1 VIATDLGTITT
12 IQGVGLSVRQPGSFH
27 LFNANIFSPFPYEN
41 VYMCN
46 EHWASDPLVLSCH
59 GTGHQSNPTLQIKC
73 CFHFAYSHQPNSPV
87 TTCIITNNSP
97 KPHEPVF
104 HQNPACMETNLLYTL
119 YEMQKPVVTI
129 LYTSCY
135 IQLQTNVGDKI
146 LYTQSHKSTTKP
158 AEIIPEQAAKPH
170 ATSCFR
176 C

>member
-1 VIATDLGTITT
+1 M
-12 IQGVGLSVRQPGSFH
+12 
-27 LFNANIFSPFPYEN
+27 Y
-41 VYMCN
+41 N

-59 GTGHQSNPTLQIKC
+59 GTGRWMYMYTHQSNPTLQIKC

-129 LYTSCY
+129 LYTCY
-135 IQLQTNVGDKI
+135 IQLQTNVGERIEKI

-170 ATSCFR
+170 ASSCFR